1 MFEFTET
8 ANHYNYGPFAI
19 AFPRIIINKTRAA
32 LELNILVTYYHFH
45 YTPAQCIRQKLSA
58 YNCYEVKAKEQKK
71 KDKEVG
77 AGNNT
82 ELSCSTSLHWEYH

>member
-1 MFEFTET
+1 MIEFTET

-19 AFPRIIINKTRAA
+19 AFPRIIIHKTRAA

-71 KDKEVG
+71 KDRGVG

-82 ELSCSTSLHWEYH
+82 ELNI